1 MTLNC
6 PDESYY
12 LRSTEI
18 VAKELIGKKLVHCIY
33 DTHSKTKVRLSG
45 IIIETEAYGFRNDPA
60 SHAYKG
66 LTSRNKIMFSK
77 VGRAYLYFIYG
88 SHFCINISA
97 RSDKIKAGA
106 VLLRSL
112 QPFEGITIMKR
123 LRNSEQIVGLT
134 SGPGKITQALNI
146 NKCQNGMD
154 MTDPKNELHI
164 EFGIEP
170 SLLHI
175 IATKRI
181 GISQATN
188 KKWRFVCNDI
198 LNTKILC

>member
-1 MTLNC
+1 MNC
-6 PDESYY
+6 PDESFY
-12 LRSTEI
+12 LRATEI

-33 DTHSKTKVRLSG
+33 DTDSKTKVRLSG

-66 LTSRNKIMFSK
+66 LTPRNKIMFGK
-77 VGRAYLYFIYG
+77 VGKAYVYFIYG
-88 SHFCINISA
+88 SHFCINVSA
-97 RSDKIKAGA
+97 RSDETRAGA
-106 VLLRSL
+106 VLLRAL
-112 QPFEGITIMKR
+112 QPFEGITMMKR

-164 EFGIEP
+164 EFGIKL

-175 IATKRI
+175 IATNRV
-181 GISQATN
+181 GITQAAN

-198 LNTKILC
+198 LNTDILC